1 MSTSNKVL
9 FVKQTTFL
17 NCICH
22 EDSMDEFITLYYT
35 CKLST
40 QKFGS
45 TFLCTLWRGGE
56 GGKKKR
62 TICTLPKMSVIMND
76 PLNES
81 TN

>member
-1 MSTSNKVL
+1 MTKDN
-9 FVKQTTFL
+9 
-17 NCICH
+17 I
-22 EDSMDEFITLYYT
+22 SM
-35 CKLST
+35 

-76 PLNES
+76 PLGDGILNIFCFGELKKCVCIS
-81 TN
+81 